1 MDPGASTAT
10 DVSGYG
16 RDRMVAQAEFSTTDV
31 TVQPGETETL
41 TLTIVNLA
49 NTTETFTFVPSGL
62 LSGWVHIE
70 PPTVTLFG
78 GSREAIDV
86 TLRPPRLAS
95 TPAGPAP
102 LTVRVIP
109 QDDPDEVVI
118 AETTA
123 IVGAFHDRRIHMLQP
138 VVRSSRRANFEF
150 LVDNQGN
157 SQASCRLH
165 LIDTSQRLDGD
176 FDPPAVGVAPGENS
190 LVRLKMKAVRRQW
203 RRGSRILPFS
213 IEADQQ
219 GFPTASANA
228 NFVQTPFFPERLGRK
243 VIAAVVVLGALAG
256 AWFGLLK
263 PLTER
268 TARDAVVDTA
278 ATVVTVPVVTI
289 PGDTAPPTT
298 QAPDV
303 SAPVTAPPVAADEG
317 EPFTKLFQV
326 SVDVGQTQPDSYT
339 VPDGKVL
346 RITTVVLQNA
356 YRDEGL
362 ATFLKNE
369 TVIYS
374 WNLGLS
380 LYNVDPL
387 PLSSPIVF
395 EAGTIAQFQ
404 VTCDA
409 SGLDSPNQ
417 LCNDGLLINGVLV
430 DAN

>member
-1 MDPGASTAT
+1 M
-10 DVSGYG
+10 
-16 RDRMVAQAEFSTTDV
+16 RMVAQAEFSTTDV
-31 TVQPGETETL
+31 TVQPGETETF
-41 TLTIVNLA
+41 TLAILNLG

-62 LSGWVHIE
+62 LSGWVRIE
-70 PPTVTLFG
+70 PPTITLFG
-78 GSREAIDV
+78 GSHEAIAV

-102 LTVRVIP
+102 LTVRIIP

-123 IVGAFHDRRIHMLQP
+123 VIGAFHDRHIHMLQP

-190 LVRLKMKAVRRQW
+190 LVRLKLKAIRRQW

-219 GFPTASANA
+219 SFPTASADA
-228 NFVQTPFFPERLGRK
+228 NFVQTPFFPEHLGRK
-243 VIAAVVVLGALAG
+243 FIAAAAVLGALAG

-268 TARDAVVDTA
+268 TARDAVDDNTA
-278 ATVVTVPVVTI
+278 TTIVTVPVVTA
-289 PGDTAPPTT
+289 PGDTAPTTT

-303 SAPVTAPPVAADEG
+303 SAPVTVAPVAAADEG
-317 EPFTKLFQV
+317 EPFTKFFQV
-326 SVDVGQTQPDSYT
+326 SVDPEQTQPDSFT

-356 YRDEGL
+356 YRDGGL
-362 ATFLKNE
+362 ATFLKND
-369 TVIYS
+369 TVLYS
-374 WNLGLS
+374 WNLGLT
-380 LYNVDPL
+380 LDNVDPL

-395 EAGTIAQFQ
+395 EAGAIAQFQ
-404 VTCDA
+404 VTCDTV
-409 SGLDSPNQ
+409 GPDSPNQ
-417 LCNDGLLINGVLV
+417 LCNDGLLINGILV
-430 DAN
+430 DAG